1 MSAEFHPH
9 PLPTPDELVAEVQEG
24 LDPDATNLQNALTAI
39 WGNGFADE
47 SSGTVEAPC
56 GHFFRVEHW
65 IVTTDS
71 QGFVSVETFDS
82 IEEAMVAFSER
93 DHEYADWDDDVL

>member
-1 MSAEFHPH
+1 MSAEFQAPVSDDAF
-9 PLPTPDELVAEVQEG
+9 LAKIRKTI
-24 LDPDATNLQNALTAI
+24 DPDAKSVLDALNAI
-39 WGNGFADE
+39 QGHGFADE

-71 QGFVSVETFDS
+71 QGFMSVETFDS
-82 IEEAMVAFSER
+82 IQAAMVAFSER
-93 DHEYADWDDDVL
+93 DHEYADWDDDDNG

>member
-1 MSAEFHPH
+1 MSA
-9 PLPTPDELVAEVQEG
+9 LITRDELIAEARG
-24 LDPDATNLQNALTAI
+24 LGDDVKNLLDALNTI
-39 WGNGFADE
+39 WGHGFSDE

-71 QGFVSVETFDS
+71 QGFHNVETYDT
-82 IEEAMVAFSER
+82 IEDAMSEFLHR
-93 DHEYADWDDDVL
+93 DQEYAAWLDDEMEED